1 MLTMGTGREADV
13 PALLLCSMA
22 AACLSMLML
31 LRRMWHAA
39 VVPTRCCCLVLQG
52 IEVEHKDR
60 LEHLCHR
67 ERVEQAR
74 MARWGNRERARGMRL
89 PHCEEI
95 YERFGYRYAPG
106 VY

>member
-1 MLTMGTGREADV
+1 MLVDSV
-13 PALLLCSMA
+13 LK
-22 AACLSMLML
+22 ACGIRLWLFRSCG
-31 LRRMWHAA
+31 A
-39 VVPTRCCCLVLQG
+39 VLQG